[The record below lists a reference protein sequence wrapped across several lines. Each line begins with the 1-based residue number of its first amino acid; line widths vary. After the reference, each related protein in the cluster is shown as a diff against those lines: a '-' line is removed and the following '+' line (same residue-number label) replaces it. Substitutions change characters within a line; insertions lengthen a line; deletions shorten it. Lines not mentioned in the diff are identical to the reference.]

1 MGDFLKEKV
10 LDKLFSNQDLKYK
23 EFHSSLVPN
32 ISNFIGVRIPDIKK
46 IAYELNE
53 NEIINYLN
61 LDSYTYYEEKMIYA
75 FCLSKIKDYKT
86 FIYYLEKFIPMIDNW
101 AVCDSALASFK
112 IINKRKEEF
121 FDYISKY
128 KNSNKEFEL
137 RFLVVC
143 LLNYYLNSN
152 YLNNVVD
159 IINNIDV
166 DYYYVN
172 MAIAWLISIMFIK
185 DRTFTLNYLRNNNL
199 KKFIY
204 NKSIQKIL
212 ESKRVAIQD
221 KNVLKGMKRL

>member
-1 MGDFLKEKV
+1 MKEKV
-10 LDKLFSNQDLKYK
+10 LDKLFSNLDLKYK

-32 ISNFIGVRIPDIKK
+32 ISDFIGVRIPNIKK
-46 IAYELNE
+46 IAYELTE

-61 LDSYTYYEEKMIYA
+61 IDNYGYYEEKMIYA
-75 FCLSKIKDYKT
+75 FCLSRIKDYKT
-86 FIYYLEKFIPMIDNW
+86 FIYYLEKFVPMIDNW
-101 AVCDSALASFK
+101 AICDSASASFK
-112 IINKRKEEF
+112 IINKNKLEF
-121 FDYISKY
+121 FDYICKY

-143 LLNYYLNSN
+143 LLNYYLNDN
-152 YLNNVVD
+152 LNDVVD

-166 DYYYVN
+166 DYYYVD

-212 ESKRVAIQD
+212 ESKRV
-221 KNVLKGMKRL
+221 KNEDRNILKDMKRL